1 MVKIRYAA
9 LVLAAALLAG
19 CSSADVLPASLSQD
33 EAPALEFNTQESFV
47 TGTVQHGP
55 ADEPQYAEDGVTPL
69 PLEYDGGMLT
79 IPYKAY
85 VDGRSGNIGFLF
97 FGMESLLS
105 MTWEKAHERHVFT
118 PSHRRKGRKI
128 LNSLFASPPPAMPEK
143 RTPKL
148 WNSFASNP
156 KNC

>member
-1 MVKIRYAA
+1 MVKIRCAA

-33 EAPALEFNTQESFV
+33 EASALEFNTQESFV
-47 TGTVQHGP
+47 IGTVQHGP

-85 VDGRSGNIGFLF
+85 VDGRSGNIGFFVFWDGVPVAYDVGEGTRTACFHTFTQEEGQENLEF
-97 FGMESLLS
+97 SI
-105 MTWEKAHERHVFT
+105 RFT
-118 PSHRRKGRKI
+118 PTGNAGETHTI
-128 LNSLFASPPPAMPEK
+128 CL
-143 RTPKL
+143 
-148 WNSFASNP
+148 
-156 KNC
+156 C